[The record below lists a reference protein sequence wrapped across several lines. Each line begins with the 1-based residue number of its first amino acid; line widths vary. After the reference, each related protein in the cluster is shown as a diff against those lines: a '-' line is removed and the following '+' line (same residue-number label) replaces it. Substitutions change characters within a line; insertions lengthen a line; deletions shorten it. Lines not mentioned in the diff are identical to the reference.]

1 MTSSKP
7 VLAISAIAPIV
18 LLAVVIAFLLGP
30 ASTFLQFG
38 VVLPEVSIEKVE
50 FIENEIQATVRNTGP
65 IDVSVAL
72 ADVNDRIQ
80 PAAIEPD
87 SSLKRFET
95 ALVRI
100 PFDWNE
106 GQPYEIGVT
115 VDDGT
120 RFTTQVDAAFASLEP
135 DVDLFVFLGMIGFL
149 IGVVPIMI
157 GLLWY
162 PFIKKLGKNAF
173 NFFLAFTMGL
183 LIFLGIDAVLEASE
197 ISERH
202 LSSIFNGELLIATV
216 VILSFLSLYGI
227 GQKLIKTENL
237 STLSKGL
244 TISLMIAIGIGLHN
258 LGEGLAVGAAIA
270 LGEVALS
277 TFLIVGFATHNTTEG
292 LAIAAPLTNSKAKIA
307 KMVGLGLIAGAPAIF
322 GCWVGGFSFSPLFTL
337 IFLAIGAGA
346 IFQVVISIFQY
357 MKDKSDLLSNTSLFA
372 GVSVGLIVMYLSLIH
387 ISEPTRQEA
396 NSYAV
401 F

>member
-18 LLAVVIAFLLGP
+18 LLAIVIAFLLGP

-216 VILSFLSLYGI
+216 VILSFLPLYGI
-227 GQKLIKTENL
+227 GQKLIKTNNL

-307 KMVGLGLIAGAPAIF
+307 KMVGLGLIAGTPAIF

-372 GVSVGLIVMYLSLIH
+372 GVSVGLIVMYLTSVI
-387 ISEPTRQEA
+387 I
-396 NSYAV
+396 
-401 F
+401 

>member
-1 MTSSKP
+1 MMASSKP

-18 LLAVVIAFLLGP
+18 LLVIMIAFLLGP
-30 ASTFLQFG
+30 ASSFLQFG
-38 VVLPEVSIEKVE
+38 MVLPEVSIEKIE
-50 FIENEIQATVRNTGP
+50 FIGNEIQATVRNTGP
-65 IDVSVAL
+65 IDVNVVI

-87 SSLKRFET
+87 SSLGRFET

-115 VDDGT
+115 IDDGT
-120 RFTTQVDAAFASLEP
+120 RFAKGIDAAFPALEP
-135 DVDLFVFLGMIGFL
+135 NLDLFVFLGMIGFL

-162 PFIKKLGKNAF
+162 PFIKKLGKNSF

-197 ISERH
+197 ISKNH
-202 LSSIFNGELLIATV
+202 LSSVFNGELLISTV

-227 GQKLIKTENL
+227 GKKLIKRTECSN
-237 STLSKGL
+237 LSKGL
-244 TISLMIAIGIGLHN
+244 AISLMIAIGIGFHN

-277 TFLIVGFATHNTTEG
+277 TFLIIGFATHNTTEG
-292 LAIAAPLTNSKAKIA
+292 LAIAAPLTSTKAKIA
-307 KMVGLGLIAGAPAIF
+307 KMIGLGLIAGIPAIF
-322 GCWVGGFSFSPLFTL
+322 GTWIGGFFFSPFFTL
-337 IFLAIGAGA
+337 VFLAIGAGA
-346 IFQVVISIFQY
+346 IFQVVLSIFQY
-357 MKDKSDLLSNTSLFA
+357 MKEKSDLFSNPSLFA
-372 GVSVGLIVMYLSLIH
+372 GISVGLLVMYLTSVLI
-387 ISEPTRQEA
+387 
-396 NSYAV
+396 
-401 F
+401 

>member
-18 LLAVVIAFLLGP
+18 LLAIVIAFLLGP

-227 GQKLIKTENL
+227 GRKLIKTNNL

-307 KMVGLGLIAGAPAIF
+307 KMIGLGLIAGTPAIF

-372 GVSVGLIVMYLSLIH
+372 GISVGLIVMYLTSVI
-387 ISEPTRQEA
+387 I
-396 NSYAV
+396 
-401 F
+401 

>member
-1 MTSSKP
+1 
-7 VLAISAIAPIV
+7 
-18 LLAVVIAFLLGP
+18 
-30 ASTFLQFG
+30 
-38 VVLPEVSIEKVE
+38 
-50 FIENEIQATVRNTGP
+50 
-65 IDVSVAL
+65 
-72 ADVNDRIQ
+72 
-80 PAAIEPD
+80 
-87 SSLKRFET
+87 
-95 ALVRI
+95 
-100 PFDWNE
+100 
-106 GQPYEIGVT
+106 
-115 VDDGT
+115 
-120 RFTTQVDAAFASLEP
+120 
-135 DVDLFVFLGMIGFL
+135 
-149 IGVVPIMI
+149 
-157 GLLWY
+157 
-162 PFIKKLGKNAF
+162 
-173 NFFLAFTMGL
+173 MGL

-227 GQKLIKTENL
+227 GQKLIKTNNL

-307 KMVGLGLIAGAPAIF
+307 KMIGLGLIAGTPAIF
-322 GCWVGGFSFSPLFTL
+322 GCWGGGFSFSPLFTL

-372 GVSVGLIVMYLSLIH
+372 GVSVGLIVMYLTSVI
-387 ISEPTRQEA
+387 I
-396 NSYAV
+396 
-401 F
+401 

>member
-18 LLAVVIAFLLGP
+18 LLAIVIAFLLGP

-277 TFLIVGFATHNTTEG
+277 TFLIVGFAIHNTTEG
-292 LAIAAPLTNSKAKIA
+292 VAIAAPLTNSKAKIA
-307 KMVGLGLIAGAPAIF
+307 KMIGLGLIAGTPAIF

-372 GVSVGLIVMYLSLIH
+372 GVSVGLIVM
-387 ISEPTRQEA
+387 
-396 NSYAV
+396 
-401 F
+401 

>member
-18 LLAVVIAFLLGP
+18 LLAIVIAFLLGP

-65 IDVSVAL
+65 IDVSIAV

-227 GQKLIKTENL
+227 GQKLIKTNNL

-307 KMVGLGLIAGAPAIF
+307 KMIGLGLIAGAPAIF

-372 GVSVGLIVMYLSLIH
+372 GVSVGLIVMYLTSVI
-387 ISEPTRQEA
+387 I
-396 NSYAV
+396 
-401 F
+401 

>member
-18 LLAVVIAFLLGP
+18 LLVIMVAFLLGP
-30 ASTFLQFG
+30 ASSFLHFG
-38 VVLPEVSIEKVE
+38 IILPEVSIEKIE
-50 FIENEIQATVRNTGP
+50 FTKNEIQATVRNTGP
-65 IDVSVAL
+65 IDVNVVL

-87 SSLKRFET
+87 SYLERFET

-100 PFDWNE
+100 PYDWNE

-115 VDDGT
+115 IDDGT
-120 RFTTQVDAAFASLEP
+120 RFAKEVDAAFASLEP
-135 DVDLFVFLGMIGFL
+135 DVDLFVFLGLIGLL

-162 PFIKKLGKNAF
+162 PFIKKLGKNSF

-197 ISERH
+197 ISENH
-202 LSSIFNGELLIATV
+202 LSSVFNGELLISTV

-227 GQKLIKTENL
+227 GKKLIKKIEFSN
-237 STLSKGL
+237 LSKGL
-244 TISLMIAIGIGLHN
+244 AISLMIAIGIGFHN

-292 LAIAAPLTNSKAKIA
+292 LAIAAPLTRTKAKIA
-307 KMVGLGLIAGAPAIF
+307 KMIGLGLIAGIPAIF
-322 GCWVGGFSFSPLFTL
+322 GTWIGGFSFSPFFTL
-337 IFLAIGAGA
+337 VFLAIGAGA
-346 IFQVVISIFQY
+346 IFQVVLSIFQY
-357 MKDKSDLLSNTSLFA
+357 MKEKSDLLSNTSLFTGISA
-372 GVSVGLIVMYLSLIH
+372 GLIVMYLTSVI
-387 ISEPTRQEA
+387 I
-396 NSYAV
+396 
-401 F
+401 

>member
-18 LLAVVIAFLLGP
+18 LLVIMVAFLLGP
-30 ASTFLQFG
+30 ASSFLQFG
-38 VVLPEVSIEKVE
+38 VVLPEVSIEKIE
-50 FIENEIQATVRNTGP
+50 FIENEIRATVRNTGP
-65 IDVSVAL
+65 VDVNVVL

-87 SSLKRFET
+87 TSLERFET

-115 VDDGT
+115 IDDGT
-120 RFTTQVDAAFASLEP
+120 RFAKGIDAAFPAIEP
-135 DVDLFVFLGMIGFL
+135 DIDLFVFLGMIGFL

-162 PFIKKLGKNAF
+162 PFIKKLGKNSF

-183 LIFLGIDAVLEASE
+183 LIFLGIDAVIEAAE
-197 ISERH
+197 ISENH

-216 VILSFLSLYGI
+216 IILSFLALYGV
-227 GQKLIKTENL
+227 GKKLIQKAEF
-237 STLSKGL
+237 SKLSKGL
-244 TISLMIAIGIGLHN
+244 AISLMIAIGIGFHN

-277 TFLIVGFATHNTTEG
+277 TFLIIGFATHNTTEG
-292 LAIAAPLTNSKAKIA
+292 LAIAAPLTSTKAKIA
-307 KMVGLGLIAGAPAIF
+307 KMVGLGLIAGIPAIF
-322 GCWVGGFSFSPLFTL
+322 GTWIGGFSFSPFFTL

-346 IFQVVISIFQY
+346 IFQVVLSIFQY
-357 MKDKSDLLSNTSLFA
+357 MKEKSNLLPNTSLFS
-372 GVSVGLIVMYLSLIH
+372 GLSVGLLVMYLTSI
-387 ISEPTRQEA
+387 II
-396 NSYAV
+396 
-401 F
+401 

>member
-18 LLAVVIAFLLGP
+18 LLAIMIAFLLGP
-30 ASTFLQFG
+30 ASSFLQFG
-38 VVLPEVSIEKVE
+38 VVLPEVSIEKIE
-50 FIENEIQATVRNTGP
+50 FIGNEIQATVRNTGP
-65 IDVSVAL
+65 MDVDVVL

-87 SSLKRFET
+87 TSLKRFET

-106 GQPYEIGVT
+106 GQPYEIGIT
-115 VDDGT
+115 TNDGT
-120 RFTTQVDAAFASLEP
+120 RFAKGVDAAFPALEP
-135 DVDLFVFLGMIGFL
+135 NVDLFVFLGMIGFL

-162 PFIKKLGKNAF
+162 PFIKKLGKNTF

-183 LIFLGIDAVLEASE
+183 LIFLGIDAMLEAAE
-197 ISERH
+197 ISKNH

-216 VILSFLSLYGI
+216 VILSFLALYGV
-227 GQKLIKTENL
+227 GKQLTKKTEFSKL
-237 STLSKGL
+237 SQGL
-244 TISLMIAIGIGLHN
+244 AISLMIAIGIGFHN

-277 TFLIVGFATHNTTEG
+277 TFLIIGFATHNTTEG
-292 LAIAAPLTNSKAKIA
+292 LAIAAPLTKSKAKIM
-307 KMVGLGLIAGAPAIF
+307 KMIGLGLIAGVPAIF
-322 GCWVGGFSFSPLFTL
+322 GCWIGGFSFSPFFTL
-337 IFLAIGAGA
+337 VFLAIGAGA
-346 IFQVVISIFQY
+346 IFQVVLSIFQY
-357 MKDKSDLLSNTSLFA
+357 MKEKSDLLSNTSLFA
-372 GVSVGLIVMYLSLIH
+372 GISVGLIVMYLTSVI
-387 ISEPTRQEA
+387 I
-396 NSYAV
+396 
-401 F
+401 

>member
-1 MTSSKP
+1 MMTSSKP

-18 LLAVVIAFLLGP
+18 LLAIMVAFLLGP
-30 ASTFLQFG
+30 ASSFLQFG
-38 VVLPEVSIEKVE
+38 VILPEVSIEKIE
-50 FIENEIQATVRNTGP
+50 FKENEIQATVRNTGP
-65 IDVSVAL
+65 IAVSVVL

-87 SSLKRFET
+87 SSLERFET

-115 VDDGT
+115 TDDGT
-120 RFTTQVDAAFASLEP
+120 RFSKEVDAAFLSLEP
-135 DVDLFVFLGMIGFL
+135 SIDLFLFLGMIGFL

-162 PFIKKLGKNAF
+162 PFIKKLGKNSF

-183 LIFLGIDAVLEASE
+183 LIFLGIDAMIEAAE
-197 ISERH
+197 ISDSH

-216 VILSFLSLYGI
+216 VILSFLGLYGLA
-227 GQKLIKTENL
+227 KNLAKTGF
-237 STLSKGL
+237 SKISKAV
-244 TISLMIAIGIGLHN
+244 TISLMIAIGIGFHN

-277 TFLIVGFATHNTTEG
+277 TFLIIGFATHNTTEG
-292 LAIAAPLTNSKAKIA
+292 LAIAAPLTKSKARIA
-307 KMVGLGLIAGAPAIF
+307 KMIGLGLIAGVPAIF
-322 GCWVGGFSFSPLFTL
+322 GTWIGGFSFSPFFTL
-337 IFLAIGAGA
+337 IFLSIGAGA
-346 IFQVVISIFQY
+346 IFQVVLSIFQY
-357 MKDKSDLLSNTSLFA
+357 MKEKSDLTSNTSLFA
-372 GVSVGLIVMYLSLIH
+372 GISLGLIVMYLTSVI
-387 ISEPTRQEA
+387 I
-396 NSYAV
+396 
-401 F
+401 

>member
-1 MTSSKP
+1 MMTSSKP

-18 LLAVVIAFLLGP
+18 LLAIVIAFLLGP

-227 GQKLIKTENL
+227 GQKLIKTNNL

-307 KMVGLGLIAGAPAIF
+307 KMIGLGLIAGTPAIF

-357 MKDKSDLLSNTSLFA
+357 MKDKSDVLSNTSLLA
-372 GVSVGLIVMYLSLIH
+372 GVSAGLIVMYLTSVI
-387 ISEPTRQEA
+387 I
-396 NSYAV
+396 
-401 F
+401 

>member
-18 LLAVVIAFLLGP
+18 LLAIVIAFLLGP

-227 GQKLIKTENL
+227 GHKLIKTENL

-357 MKDKSDLLSNTSLFA
+357 MKGKSDLLSNTSLFA
-372 GVSVGLIVMYLSLIH
+372 GVSVGLIVMYLTSVI
-387 ISEPTRQEA
+387 I
-396 NSYAV
+396 
-401 F
+401 

>member
-18 LLAVVIAFLLGP
+18 LLAIVIAFLLGP

-173 NFFLAFTMGL
+173 NFFLEFTMGL

-227 GQKLIKTENL
+227 GQKLIKTNNL

-307 KMVGLGLIAGAPAIF
+307 KMIGLGLIAGTPAIF

-337 IFLAIGAGA
+337 IFLAIDAGA
-346 IFQVVISIFQY
+346 IFQVVISILQY
-357 MKDKSDLLSNTSLFA
+357 MKD
-372 GVSVGLIVMYLSLIH
+372 
-387 ISEPTRQEA
+387 
-396 NSYAV
+396 
-401 F
+401 

>member
-18 LLAVVIAFLLGP
+18 LLAIVIAFLLGP

-307 KMVGLGLIAGAPAIF
+307 KMIGLGLIAGTPAIF

-372 GVSVGLIVMYLSLIH
+372 GVSVGLIVMYLTSVI
-387 ISEPTRQEA
+387 I
-396 NSYAV
+396 
-401 F
+401 

>member
-18 LLAVVIAFLLGP
+18 LLAIVIAFLLGP

-173 NFFLAFTMGL
+173 NFFLAFTMCL

-227 GQKLIKTENL
+227 GQKLIKTNNL

-307 KMVGLGLIAGAPAIF
+307 KMIGLGLIAGTPAIF

-372 GVSVGLIVMYLSLIH
+372 GVSVGLIVMYLTSVI
-387 ISEPTRQEA
+387 I
-396 NSYAV
+396 
-401 F
+401 

>member
-1 MTSSKP
+1 MMTSSKP

-18 LLAVVIAFLLGP
+18 LLVIMIVFLLGP
-30 ASTFLQFG
+30 ASSFLQFG
-38 VVLPEVSIEKVE
+38 MVLPEVSIEKIE
-50 FIENEIQATVRNTGP
+50 FIGNEIQATVRNTGP
-65 IDVSVAL
+65 IDVNVVI

-87 SSLKRFET
+87 SSLERFET

-106 GQPYEIGVT
+106 GQPYEIGIT
-115 VDDGT
+115 IDDGT
-120 RFTTQVDAAFASLEP
+120 RFAKRIDAAFPALEP
-135 DVDLFVFLGMIGFL
+135 NLDLFVFLGMIGFL

-162 PFIKKLGKNAF
+162 PFIKKLGKNSF

-197 ISERH
+197 ISKNH
-202 LSSIFNGELLIATV
+202 LSSVFNGELLISTV

-227 GQKLIKTENL
+227 GKKLIKKTEFSN
-237 STLSKGL
+237 LSKGL
-244 TISLMIAIGIGLHN
+244 AISLMIAIGIGFHN

-292 LAIAAPLTNSKAKIA
+292 LAIAAPLTGTKAKIA
-307 KMVGLGLIAGAPAIF
+307 KMIGLGLIAGMPAIF
-322 GCWVGGFSFSPLFTL
+322 GTWIGGFSFSPFLTVV
-337 IFLAIGAGA
+337 FLAIGAGA
-346 IFQVVISIFQY
+346 IFQVVLSIFQY
-357 MKDKSDLLSNTSLFA
+357 MKEKSDLLSNTSLFA
-372 GVSVGLIVMYLSLIH
+372 GISAGLLVMYLTSVLI
-387 ISEPTRQEA
+387 
-396 NSYAV
+396 
-401 F
+401 

>member
-1 MTSSKP
+1 MMTSSKP

-18 LLAVVIAFLLGP
+18 LLVIMIAFLLGP
-30 ASTFLQFG
+30 VSSFLQFG
-38 VVLPEVSIEKVE
+38 MVLPEVSIEKIE
-50 FIENEIQATVRNTGP
+50 FIGNEIQATVRNTGP
-65 IDVSVAL
+65 IDVNIVI

-80 PAAIEPD
+80 PAAVEPD
-87 SSLKRFET
+87 SSLGRFET

-115 VDDGT
+115 IDDGT
-120 RFTTQVDAAFASLEP
+120 RFAKGIDAAFPALEP
-135 DVDLFVFLGMIGFL
+135 NLDLFVFLGMIGFL

-162 PFIKKLGKNAF
+162 PFIKKLGKNSF

-197 ISERH
+197 ISKSH
-202 LSSIFNGELLIATV
+202 LSSVFNGELLISTV

-227 GQKLIKTENL
+227 GKKLIKRTEFSN
-237 STLSKGL
+237 LSKGL
-244 TISLMIAIGIGLHN
+244 AISLMIAIGIGFHN

-277 TFLIVGFATHNTTEG
+277 TFLIIGFATHNTTEG
-292 LAIAAPLTNSKAKIA
+292 LAIAAPLTGTKAKIA
-307 KMVGLGLIAGAPAIF
+307 KMIGLGLIAGIPAIF
-322 GCWVGGFSFSPLFTL
+322 GTWIGGFFFSPFFTL
-337 IFLAIGAGA
+337 VFLAIGAGA
-346 IFQVVISIFQY
+346 IFQVVLSIFQY
-357 MKDKSDLLSNTSLFA
+357 MKEKSDLLANTSLFA
-372 GVSVGLIVMYLSLIH
+372 GISAGLLVMYLTSILI
-387 ISEPTRQEA
+387 
-396 NSYAV
+396 
-401 F
+401 

>member
-18 LLAVVIAFLLGP
+18 LLAIMIAFLLGP

-65 IDVSVAL
+65 IDVNVVV

-106 GQPYEIGVT
+106 AQPYEIGIT
-115 VDDGT
+115 IDDGT
-120 RFTTQVDAAFASLEP
+120 RFTTEVDAAFASLEP
-135 DVDLFVFLGMIGFL
+135 NVDLFLFLGMIGFL

-183 LIFLGIDAVLEASE
+183 LIFLGLDAVLEASE
-197 ISERH
+197 ISEKH

-216 VILSFLSLYGI
+216 VILSFLSLYGV
-227 GQKLIKTENL
+227 GQKLIKTNNL

-244 TISLMIAIGIGLHN
+244 AISLMIAIGIGLHN

-277 TFLIVGFATHNTTEG
+277 TFLIIGFATHNTTEG
-292 LAIAAPLTNSKAKIA
+292 LAIAAPLTGSKAKIA
-307 KMVGLGLIAGAPAIF
+307 KMIGLGLIAGVPAIF
-322 GCWVGGFSFSPLFTL
+322 GCWIGGFSFSPFFTL

-346 IFQVVISIFQY
+346 IFQVVLSIFQY
-357 MKDKSDLLSNTSLFA
+357 MKEKSDLLSNTSLFVGISA
-372 GVSVGLIVMYLSLIH
+372 GLIVMYLTSVI
-387 ISEPTRQEA
+387 I
-396 NSYAV
+396 
-401 F
+401 

>member
-18 LLAVVIAFLLGP
+18 LLAIMIAFLLGP
-30 ASTFLQFG
+30 ASSFLQFG
-38 VVLPEVSIEKVE
+38 MVLPEVSIEKVE
-50 FIENEIQATVRNTGP
+50 FTGNEIRATVRNTGP
-65 IDVSVAL
+65 VDVNVVI

-87 SSLKRFET
+87 SSLGRFET
-95 ALVRI
+95 AVVRI

-115 VDDGT
+115 IDDGT
-120 RFTTQVDAAFASLEP
+120 RFAKQVDVAFASLEP
-135 DVDLFVFLGMIGFL
+135 DVDLFVFLGLIGLL

-162 PFIKKLGKNAF
+162 PFIKKLGKNSF

-183 LIFLGIDAVLEASE
+183 LIFLGIDAVFEASE
-197 ISERH
+197 ISKNH
-202 LSSIFNGELLIATV
+202 LSSVFNGELLISTV
-216 VILSFLSLYGI
+216 VILSFLSLYGF
-227 GQKLIKTENL
+227 GKRLIKKTEF

-244 TISLMIAIGIGLHN
+244 AISLMIAIGIGFHN

-277 TFLIVGFATHNTTEG
+277 TFLIIGFATHNTTEG
-292 LAIAAPLTNSKAKIA
+292 LAIAAPLTSTKAKIA
-307 KMVGLGLIAGAPAIF
+307 KMIGLGLIAGIPAIF
-322 GCWVGGFSFSPLFTL
+322 GTWIGGFSFSPFFTL
-337 IFLAIGAGA
+337 VFLAIGAGA
-346 IFQVVISIFQY
+346 IFQVVLSIFQY
-357 MKDKSDLLSNTSLFA
+357 MKGKSDLLSNTSLFA
-372 GVSVGLIVMYLSLIH
+372 GISAGLLVMYLTSVLI
-387 ISEPTRQEA
+387 
-396 NSYAV
+396 
-401 F
+401 